1 MTNFALIMKNFT
13 LTLLL
18 TVAALFTNFS
28 LASAQVDPKF
38 HIYLCFGQS
47 NMEGNAQPEKQD
59 YENLPDNYYM
69 MAAVD
74 FPATQYYSQRKMGN
88 WYPALPPL
96 CRPGTGLSVADYFG
110 RYMSKA
116 MPDNKIG
123 VINVAIG
130 GAEIEIFD
138 PDKIDERLADN
149 KPDWFLNY
157 CKAYN
162 NKPYDRLIA
171 MAKEAQKSGV
181 IKGILLHQ
189 GESNWNSGDAWLT
202 EVNKIY
208 QLMLKDLGLSAKN
221 VPLIAGE
228 TRGALNHVINKLPS
242 AIPTSYVVS
251 SAECEPNPYDDYH
264 FSAAGYRH
272 FGYKYAAKM
281 CGILGIPV
289 PAESKSE
296 VLPGQEGEK
305 ITLYTGEKK
314 VFSRQKFNL
323 DAALLKQ
330 VEVGDF
336 LEVTITGVKTDAAS
350 NEFITTY
357 PKCPTG
363 EGMPGVGTRPLG
375 QNDNMSPVYIGITN
389 DILPLIKANGI
400 TFAGGTFSVTEINLL
415 KLEQKQ
421 DYANVVWLGKS
432 RIPTCQYINPET
444 FRNVKVGDEVCV
456 YCKNQGSWLNFG
468 WGEEGV
474 GYEST
479 LVNYEY
485 YSIPVTAD
493 YLALLQKEG
502 MVVNGEKAELV
513 KISVVPDPTSIQYF
527 SGSANPFLDNSI
539 PYNLN
544 GQKVGESYKGIVINN
559 GKKFVKR

>member
-1 MTNFALIMKNFT
+1 MTNFAHIMKNFT

-18 TVAALFTNFS
+18 IVAALFTNVS
-28 LASAQVDPKF
+28 LASAQVDPNF

-74 FPATQYYSQRKMGN
+74 FPATQYYTQRKMGN

-116 MPDNKIG
+116 LPEKKIG

-138 PDKIDERLADN
+138 PDLVAGRLADN

-157 CKAYN
+157 CKAYD

-189 GESNWNSGDAWLT
+189 GESNWSDGDAWLNK
-202 EVNKIY
+202 VKKIY
-208 QLMLKDLGLSAKN
+208 ELMLKDLGLSAKN

-228 TRGALNHVINKLPS
+228 TRGALNHIINKLPS

-281 CGILGIPV
+281 CGILGIPT

-296 VLPGQEGEK
+296 VLPGEEGEK
-305 ITLYTGEKK
+305 MNLYTGVRK
-314 VFSRQKFNL
+314 VFSRQKFTL
-323 DAALLKQ
+323 GAALLKQ
-330 VEVGDF
+330 AEVGDL
-336 LEVTITGVKTDAAS
+336 LEVVIEEVKPDAAS

-357 PKCPTG
+357 PNCPSG

-375 QNDNMSPVYIGITN
+375 QDDNMNPVYIGITN
-389 DILPLIKANGI
+389 EVLSLIKDNGI
-400 TFAGGTFSVTEINLL
+400 VFAGGTYTVIEVNLL

-421 DYANVVWLGKS
+421 DYSNVVWLGKS
-432 RIPTCQYINPET
+432 KIPTSQCVNPET
-444 FRNVKVGDEVCV
+444 FKNVKVGDEIRI

-468 WGEEGV
+468 WGEEGA

-485 YSIPVTAD
+485 YSVTVTAD
-493 YLALLQKEG
+493 YLAHLQKEG
-502 MVVNGEKAELV
+502 MVVNGEKAELR
-513 KISVVPDPTSIQYF
+513 KIAVVSDPASIQYF
-527 SGSANPFLDNSI
+527 NGSANPFLGTPV

-544 GQKVGESYKGIVINN
+544 GQKVGASYKGVVINN
-559 GKKFVKR
+559 GRKVVKK

>member
-281 CGILGIPV
+281 CGILGIPT

-305 ITLYTGEKK
+305 INLYTGEKK

-323 DAALLKQ
+323 STSLLKTA
-330 VEVGDF
+330 EVGDI
-336 LEVTITGVKTDAAS
+336 LEVTINGVKTDATN
-350 NEFITTY
+350 NEFVTTY
-357 PKCPTG
+357 TNCPAG
-363 EGMPGVGTRPLG
+363 ESMPGGGTRPLG
-375 QNDNMSPVYIGITN
+375 QNDNMSPVYIGITKEM
-389 DILPLIKANGI
+389 LPIIQKNGLTI
-400 TFAGGTFSVTEINLL
+400 SGGTFNVTEINLL
-415 KLEQKQ
+415 RLEQKE
-421 DYANVVWLGKS
+421 DEDKVIWFGKS
-432 RIPTCQYINPET
+432 KIPTYQYITPAT
-444 FRNVKVGDEVCV
+444 FKNVKVGDEIRIFCR
-456 YCKNQGSWLNFG
+456 NRGSKLHFG
-468 WGEEGV
+468 WALDSEE
-474 GYEST
+474 YKNT

-485 YSIPVTAD
+485 YSIVVTEAD
-493 YLALLQKEG
+493 LAHLQTEGMIVDGDNAELQKIELIADANRIQI
-502 MVVNGEKAELV
+502 MQNAECRM
-513 KISVVPDPTSIQYF
+513 QNYF
-527 SGSANPFLDNSI
+527 
-539 PYNLN
+539 NLA
-544 GQKVGESYKGIVINN
+544 GQKVNGQYKGVVVSG
-559 GKKFVKR
+559 GKKVLK

>member
-1 MTNFALIMKNFT
+1 MKKAFITFFAAISTM
-13 LTLLL
+13 
-18 TVAALFTNFS
+18 
-28 LASAQVDPKF
+28 LAFAQTPDPNF

-116 MPDNKIG
+116 LPNNKIG
-123 VINVAIG
+123 VINVAIS

-138 PDKIDERLADN
+138 PDLVDARLADN

-228 TRGALNHVINKLPS
+228 TRGALNHIINKLPS

-314 VFSRQKFNL
+314 VFSRQKFTL
-323 DAALLKQ
+323 SASLLKMA
-330 VEVGDF
+330 EAGDI
-336 LEVTITGVKTDAAS
+336 LEVTINDVKTTAAS
-350 NEFITTY
+350 NEFITSY
-357 PKCPTG
+357 PNCPAS
-363 EGMPGVGTRPLG
+363 ESMPGGGTRPLG
-375 QNDNMSPVYIGITN
+375 LNNDMNPVYIGITKEM
-389 DILPLIKANGI
+389 LPLIQQNGLTI
-400 TFAGGTFSVTEINLL
+400 GGGTFNVTEINLL
-415 KLEQKQ
+415 KLEQKE
-421 DYANVVWLGKS
+421 DDDKVIWFGKS
-432 RIPTCQYINPET
+432 KIPTYQHINPGT
-444 FRNVKVGDEVCV
+444 FKNVKVGDEIRIFCRNRGT
-456 YCKNQGSWLNFG
+456 KLHFG
-468 WGEEGV
+468 WALDSEE
-474 GYEST
+474 YKNT

-485 YSIPVTAD
+485 YSIVVTGSD
-493 YLALLQKEG
+493 LTHLQSEG
-502 MVVNGEKAELV
+502 MVVDGDNAELQ
-513 KISVVPDPTSIQYF
+513 KIEHISSSDAIKSLGF
-527 SGSANPFLDNSI
+527 
-539 PYNLN
+539 NLQATKQTFN
-544 GQKVGESYKGIVINN
+544 LAGQKVNGNYKGVVVSG
-559 GKKFVKR
+559 GKKVLK

>member
-1 MTNFALIMKNFT
+1 MKKTILTLFAALISLFA
-13 LTLLL
+13 
-18 TVAALFTNFS
+18 VAQTP
-28 LASAQVDPKF
+28 DPNF

-59 YENLPDNYYM
+59 YENLPDNYLM

-74 FPATQYYSQRKMGN
+74 FPATQYYGQRKMGN

-116 MPDNKIG
+116 MPNKTIG

-138 PDKIDERLADN
+138 PDLIDARLKDN

-157 CKAYN
+157 CKAYD

-189 GESNWNSGDAWLT
+189 GESNWSDGDAWLNK
-202 EVNKIY
+202 VKKIY
-208 QLMLKDLGLSAKN
+208 NLMLSDLGLNAKN

-228 TRGALNHVINKLPS
+228 TRGALNHIINKLPT

-281 CGILGIPV
+281 CGILGIPT

-305 ITLYTGEKK
+305 INLYTGEKK

-323 DAALLKQ
+323 STSLLKTA
-330 VEVGDF
+330 EVGDI
-336 LEVTITGVKTDAAS
+336 LEVTINGVKTDAAN
-350 NEFITTY
+350 NEFVTTY
-357 PKCPTG
+357 TNCPAG
-363 EGMPGVGTRPLG
+363 EGLSGGGTRPLG
-375 QNDNMSPVYIGITN
+375 QDDNMSPVYIGITKEM
-389 DILPLIKANGI
+389 LPIIQKNGLTI
-400 TFAGGTFSVTEINLL
+400 SGGTFNVTEINLL
-415 KLEQKQ
+415 KLEQKE
-421 DYANVVWLGKS
+421 DENKVIWFGKS
-432 RIPTCQYINPET
+432 KIPTYQYITPAT
-444 FRNVKVGDEVCV
+444 FKNVKVGDEIRIFCR
-456 YCKNQGSWLNFG
+456 NRGSKLHFG
-468 WGEEGV
+468 WALDSEE
-474 GYEST
+474 YKNT

-485 YSIPVTAD
+485 YSIVVTEAD
-493 YLALLQKEG
+493 LAHLQTEGMIVDGDNAELQKIEHIADANIIKS
-502 MVVNGEKAELV
+502 VSIKNKAE
-513 KISVVPDPTSIQYF
+513 KQTF
-527 SGSANPFLDNSI
+527 
-539 PYNLN
+539 NLA
-544 GQKVGESYKGIVINN
+544 GQKINDQYKGVVVRN
-559 GKKFVKR
+559 GKKVMMK